1 MKRLISVLLTLLM
14 LLMLSSAA
22 VADGE
27 ATLLRHAMDMGQTL
41 DALAAD
47 EERLKLFTQNDEV
60 LELAQAMAAG
70 DRTAPTRVMALDY
83 DEMMR
88 EMLAD
93 VPENI
98 QAHLLRQ
105 MPFTFKTTMMSGKG
119 ETALV
124 ASAVVTASETF
135 SAPDAA
141 GQGLWVL
148 YYEEA
153 LPVAVAWFAENG
165 AVHMEGS
172 ILADDTIVED
182 YYFMGEDIAVP
193 FWTIAADRPA
203 LDAAALR
210 VAEELQML
218 ARSEVYLDMLGLSA
232 GVQNNVAEYAAQDGT
247 APTLTLCALTD
258 SASITSSALTQDVAK
273 LGMWK
278 LSAVNSLRTSTIF
291 ADDEA
296 NGTGL
301 YILLYAD
308 SAPVVVTWYGEN
320 GAYYLSAEFHPGEL
334 AACRDVDQVNTWAQT
349 IGLNVN
355 FQSPDAILLP

>member
-1 MKRLISVLLTLLM
+1 MKKLISVLLTLLM
-14 LLMLSSAA
+14 LLMLSSFAL
-22 VADGE
+22 ADGE

-70 DRTAPTRVMALDY
+70 DRTAPMRVMALDY
-83 DEMMR
+83 DEMMQ

-98 QAHLLRQ
+98 QSHLLRQ
-105 MPFTFKTTMMSGKG
+105 MPFTFKMAMMSEKG
-119 ETALV
+119 EMALV

-135 SAPDAA
+135 AAPNAA

-148 YYEEA
+148 YYEDA

-172 ILADDTIVED
+172 ILADDTLVED
-182 YYFMGEDIAVP
+182 YFFMGEDIPVS
-193 FWTIAADRPA
+193 FRTIAADRPA

-210 VAEELQML
+210 VADELQVL
-218 ARSEVYLDMLGLSA
+218 ARSEAYLDMLGLSA
-232 GVQNNVAEYAAQDGT
+232 DMQDCVAEYAAQEG
-247 APTLTLCALTD
+247 AVPTLTLCALTD
-258 SASITSSALTQDVAK
+258 SAAVTSSALAQDVAM
-273 LGMWK
+273 LSMRS
-278 LSAVNSLRTSTIF
+278 LSAVSSMHTATIF

-301 YILLYAD
+301 YVLFYAD
-308 SAPVVVTWYGEN
+308 SAPVVVTWTGAN
-320 GAYYLSAEFHPGEL
+320 GAYYLSAAFHPGEL
-334 AACRDVDQVNTWAQT
+334 ANCRNVDQVNTWAQS
-349 IGLNVN
+349 IGLNAN
-355 FQSPDAILLP
+355 FQMPGAMLMP